1 VSSFS
6 GDRGAELRQIF
17 FESAQ
22 EILQSM
28 NEQALR
34 LEKRPDDIEA
44 LRSLRR
50 AVHTLKGDAAACGF
64 RELSHLAHEFEDV
77 LVGEN
82 LAQSAATVETALA
95 AADVFSEM
103 LEAYSTGKRVAS
115 AESLR
120 KLIQKLASPEGE
132 SPSKNQHP
140 AAASRKSVAKSSP
153 HVKAQRIKPKKA
165 KTQAIAA
172 KAKVSAKSGHRAKKN
187 KVTTKS
193 AIQNRNPSAK
203 QTSVANA
210 TKKRA
215 VPQADSGA
223 ISTKKA
229 LPSAPQPVWTEYE
242 RLAVE
247 SARHKSVPV
256 YHLTL
261 QIDKLCGMPEAALQ
275 IVRNILA
282 KTGEILAFSPTEA
295 RGLNAART
303 IDAVCVTQET
313 PENLTRKCRVP
324 GIVSAANLL
333 IMPALGAQPPAATE
347 PTVPAQESAAAA
359 PASAIDET
367 SRPGNA
373 SAENLLR
380 VDAERIDN
388 VLNLV
393 GELIIGRSMFHQT
406 LLEFAKRYPKDPLR
420 TRFADAF
427 AFQARV
433 LNDLQRSVMKI
444 RMVPVEQL
452 FRRFPRLVRDTAR
465 ACSKTVELTLS
476 GQETDLD
483 KGILDAL
490 AEPVAH
496 LIRNAISHG
505 IENVEDRKRANKP
518 EHGTLR
524 LSAYH
529 QGNQMVIEVADD
541 GRGLDADRIRNK
553 AIARGLVNGE
563 DAQRLTESDL
573 FKFIFAPG
581 FSTAEQITEISGRG
595 VGLDVVQNVLQRL
608 KGSVSV
614 ESIPGQ
620 STVFRLRLPL
630 TLAIIK
636 AILFRVEHR
645 LYAVPLNSVA
655 EMTRVHQSEIHLVD
669 GHEVMQLRKQVLT
682 LVRLGR
688 PAETTDSRLFVLVV
702 SHAGQKL
709 GLVVDELAGQ
719 EELVIKALD
728 TSILS
733 SDLIS
738 GVSILGDG
746 RVVLIL
752 NLAAVAERRNRTRN
766 ELGAAPWGMLLP
778 QSEMRQFETA
788 AAAAIAGGGA

>member
-22 EILQSM
+22 EILQAM
-28 NEQALR
+28 NVEALH

-64 RELSHLAHEFEDV
+64 KELSHLAHEFEDV

-82 LAQSAATVETALA
+82 MAQSAATVETALT

-103 LEAYSTGKRVAS
+103 LEAYRTGKRVPT
-115 AESLR
+115 AEPLR
-120 KLIQKLASPEGE
+120 KLIQNLASPRSEAHGKE
-132 SPSKNQHP
+132 ASSKDSPAKKQRP
-140 AAASRKSVAKSSP
+140 KSRTGA
-153 HVKAQRIKPKKA
+153 KA
-165 KTQAIAA
+165 KTKVLARTKSNKRAPEKKQEKKKKNTVPPSHARSAIATDN
-172 KAKVSAKSGHRAKKN
+172 VTSSGKE
-187 KVTTKS
+187 
-193 AIQNRNPSAK
+193 P
-203 QTSVANA
+203 A
-210 TKKRA
+210 T
-215 VPQADSGA
+215 QA
-223 ISTKKA
+223 
-229 LPSAPQPVWTEYE
+229 QPVWTEYE
-242 RLAVE
+242 LLSVQTAQ
-247 SARHKSVPV
+247 HKLVPV

-261 QIDKLCGMPEAALQ
+261 SLDPHCNMPGAALQ
-275 IVRNILA
+275 IVRNILTKA
-282 KTGEILAFSPTEA
+282 GEILAFSPLQIPNLEA
-295 RGLNAART
+295 VRKIEAAL
-303 IDAVCVTQET
+303 ATQED
-313 PENLTRKCRVP
+313 PQNLKRKCRIP
-324 GIVSAANLL
+324 GIISEIHVVLLPVQGAEPSRIVEPDQTQEESAENAALESASLL
-333 IMPALGAQPPAATE
+333 AERTQQTGSQKDKQEISRPEENGRSAGPAL
-347 PTVPAQESAAAA
+347 
-359 PASAIDET
+359 
-367 SRPGNA
+367 
-373 SAENLLR
+373 ENLLR
-380 VDAERIDN
+380 VDSERIDN

-406 LLEFAKRYPKDPLR
+406 LLEFTKRFPKDPLR
-420 TRFADAF
+420 ARFADAF

-465 ACSKTVELTLS
+465 ACGKNVELALS

-496 LIRNAISHG
+496 LVRNAISHG
-505 IENVEDRKRANKP
+505 LESAEERKRAGKP
-518 EHGTLR
+518 EQGTLR
-524 LSAYH
+524 LAAYH
-529 QGNQMVIEVADD
+529 QGNQVIIEVGDD
-541 GRGLDADRIRNK
+541 GKGLDVEKIRNK
-553 AIARGLVNGE
+553 AVARGIVGAE
-563 DAQRLTESDL
+563 DAQRLSEADL
-573 FKFIFAPG
+573 LKFIFLPG
-581 FSTAEQITEISGRG
+581 FSTADQITEISGRG

-608 KGSVSV
+608 KGSVGV
-614 ESIPGQ
+614 ESIAGK

-655 EMTRVHQSEIHLVD
+655 QMARASQSEIHVVD
-669 GHEVMQLRKQVLT
+669 GHEVMQMRKEVLT

-688 PAETTDSRLFVLVV
+688 PAEAGDNKLFILVV

-709 GLVVDELAGQ
+709 GLVVDELSGQ

-766 ELGAAPWGMLLP
+766 EIGAAPWGMLLP
-778 QSEMRQFETA
+778 LAEMRQLEEAEA
-788 AAAAIAGGGA
+788 AAAAGGAS